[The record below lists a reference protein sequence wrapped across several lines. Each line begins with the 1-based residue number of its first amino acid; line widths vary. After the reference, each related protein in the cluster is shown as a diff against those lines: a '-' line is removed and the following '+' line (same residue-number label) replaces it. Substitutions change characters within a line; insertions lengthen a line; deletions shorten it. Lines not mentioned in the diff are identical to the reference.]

1 MHSPKLSWTRE
12 RSSGDPSVV
21 GRLTSL
27 RFRGANRSA
36 GVCAIFSYFSLHVS
50 FINDGI
56 MNFNFILLLLLGP
69 ILAQKQLPNLGPR
82 PILSGAAGSA
92 WGSGGAGGGGAGGD
106 TILQHRPKC
115 PQWSLKELVQISP
128 LIVEASVV
136 SHGDIDPKTDT
147 FQVTFKVKKVYKT
160 DQGTVWLFDF

>member
-1 MHSPKLSWTRE
+1 MGP
-12 RSSGDPSVV
+12 
-21 GRLTSL
+21 
-27 RFRGANRSA
+27 
-36 GVCAIFSYFSLHVS
+36 
-50 FINDGI
+50 
-56 MNFNFILLLLLGP
+56 ILAQKQLPNLGP

-92 WGSGGAGGGGAGGD
+92 EGSGGGGAGGGD

-128 LIVEASVV
+128 LIVEATVV

>member
-1 MHSPKLSWTRE
+1 M
-12 RSSGDPSVV
+12 
-21 GRLTSL
+21 
-27 RFRGANRSA
+27 
-36 GVCAIFSYFSLHVS
+36 S

-56 MNFNFILLLLLGP
+56 MNHNFILLLLLGP

-92 WGSGGAGGGGAGGD
+92 GGSGGAGGGAGGD

-160 DQGTVWLFDF
+160 DQGTV

>member
-1 MHSPKLSWTRE
+1 MNE
-12 RSSGDPSVV
+12 RAFVRSVRPSSDGY
-21 GRLTSL
+21 TSEL

-56 MNFNFILLLLLGP
+56 MNHNFILLLLLGP

-82 PILSGAAGSA
+82 PILSGGAGSA
-92 WGSGGAGGGGAGGD
+92 GGSGVAGGGAGGD
-106 TILQHRPKC
+106 TILQHRPSVPNVPSVPKC

-160 DQGTVWLFDF
+160 DQGTV

>member
-1 MHSPKLSWTRE
+1 M
-12 RSSGDPSVV
+12 
-21 GRLTSL
+21 
-27 RFRGANRSA
+27 
-36 GVCAIFSYFSLHVS
+36 S

-56 MNFNFILLLLLGP
+56 MNHNFILLLLLGP

-82 PILSGAAGSA
+82 PILSGGAGSA
-92 WGSGGAGGGGAGGD
+92 GGSGVAGGGAGGD
-106 TILQHRPKC
+106 TILQHRPSVPSVPKC

-160 DQGTVWLFDF
+160 DQGTV

>member
-1 MHSPKLSWTRE
+1 MHSPELSWTRE
-12 RSSGDPSVV
+12 RSSDPSVV

-92 WGSGGAGGGGAGGD
+92 GGSGGAGGGGARGG
-106 TILQHRPKC
+106 TNLQHRPKC
-115 PQWSLKELVQISP
+115 PQWSLKELVLISP

>member
-1 MHSPKLSWTRE
+1 MV
-12 RSSGDPSVV
+12 VV
-21 GRLTSL
+21 GWLTSEL

-56 MNFNFILLLLLGP
+56 MNHNFILLLLLGP

-82 PILSGAAGSA
+82 PILSGAAG
-92 WGSGGAGGGGAGGD
+92 GSGGAGGGGAGGD

-128 LIVEASVV
+128 LIVEATVV

-160 DQGTVWLFDF
+160 DQGTV